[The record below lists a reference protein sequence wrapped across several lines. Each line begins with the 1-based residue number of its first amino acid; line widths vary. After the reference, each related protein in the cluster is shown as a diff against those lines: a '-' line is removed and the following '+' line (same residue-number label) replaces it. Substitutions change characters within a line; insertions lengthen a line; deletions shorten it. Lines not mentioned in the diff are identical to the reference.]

1 VGTWRFDLFWH
12 HLAAIDL
19 ISDAPRRC
27 HFHTANTTTAMQ
39 VTKNLFGRYS
49 IKYDCPQCKSRLTS
63 PLNDAGKPDNCPD
76 CGAAFLV
83 PGVDERKKVLAER
96 ERKLAE
102 RRAEKQRR
110 AEKAKQAKEV
120 RDRRRTAE
128 LTEIRK
134 LLYKQRMRHAEQQKA
149 LEHQRAIEGGTRRC
163 PFCAEEILSDAKKCK
178 FCSEFLTSEILAR
191 TPARN
196 EKKKTSVWVW
206 CVLGL
211 LFLAFCSQAATETK
225 RHATGI
231 SSSDE
236 HLILGAAQEGV
247 RRILKSPSTAS
258 FPSRTLN
265 RAAYAITA
273 HSPDSCTVTGY
284 VDAQNSFGATLRSN
298 WTVDCERNG
307 RFWFA
312 RNPVL
317 LGP

>member
-1 VGTWRFDLFWH
+1 
-12 HLAAIDL
+12 
-19 ISDAPRRC
+19 
-27 HFHTANTTTAMQ
+27 MQ

-63 PLNDAGKPDNCPD
+63 PLNDAGKADSCPD
-76 CGAAFLV
+76 CGAAFRV
-83 PGVDERKKVLAER
+83 PGVEERKRVLAER
-96 ERKLAE
+96 ERELAE
-102 RRAEKQRR
+102 RRAEKLRQ
-110 AEKAKQAKEV
+110 AEKAKQAKEA
-120 RDRRRTAE
+120 RDRRRMAE
-128 LTEIRK
+128 RAEIK
-134 LLYKQRMRHAEQQKA
+134 ELLYKQRMRHAEQQKA

-178 FCSEFLTSEILAR
+178 FCGEFLPSDIPVPVSAR
-191 TPARN
+191 K
-196 EKKKTSVWVW
+196 EKKKTSIWVW

-211 LFLAFCSQAATETK
+211 LFLAFCSQDATETK
-225 RHATGI
+225 RHATGV

-236 HLILGAAQEGV
+236 YLILGAAQDGV

-265 RAAYAITA
+265 RAAYTITA

-284 VDAQNSFGATLRSN
+284 VDAQNSFGATLRNN

-307 RFWFA
+307 QFWFA